1 MIFTIAYRELRN
13 LFLSPLAWVILGVIQ
28 AVFGITFYPDVV
40 SFMRQP
46 HPAGLTAAVVS
57 PLFGWVAILLLFVI
71 PLLTMRLVSEE
82 RRNATL
88 CLLLSAPLSMTEIV
102 LGKFLGIVLYLLTMI
117 FMLTLMPVSL
127 LLGGTLDFG
136 LLFMSA
142 LGLILLLASFAAI
155 GLFMSTLTQSPTLAA
170 ISTFGALFVLWILQL
185 ASELMDNGMLA
196 YLSIV
201 SHYLSFLEGVFNTAD
216 VFYYILLIGLFL
228 VLSVRRL
235 EGDRLGG

>member
-1 MIFTIAYRELRN
+1 MIFTIANREFRT

-28 AVFGITFYPDVV
+28 AVFGMTFYPDVV

-57 PLFGWVAILLLFVI
+57 PLFGWVAILLLFVM

-88 CLLLSAPLSMTEIV
+88 SLLISAPLSMTEVI
-102 LGKFLGIVLYLLTMI
+102 LGKFFGIVFYLLTLI
-117 FMLTLMPVSL
+117 LMLTLMPISL

-142 LGLILLLASFAAI
+142 LGLILLLSSFAAI

-170 ISTFGALFVLWILQL
+170 VSTFGALFVLWILQL
-185 ASELMDNGMLA
+185 AAELMDNTVLA

-201 SHYLSFLEGVFNTAD
+201 SHYLSFLEGIFNTAD
-216 VFYYILLIGLFL
+216 VIYYILLIGLFL
-228 VLSVRRL
+228 ILSVRRL
-235 EGDRLGG
+235 EGARLGG

>member
-1 MIFTIAYRELRN
+1 
-13 LFLSPLAWVILGVIQ
+13 
-28 AVFGITFYPDVV
+28 
-40 SFMRQP
+40 
-46 HPAGLTAAVVS
+46 
-57 PLFGWVAILLLFVI
+57 
-71 PLLTMRLVSEE
+71 
-82 RRNATL
+82 
-88 CLLLSAPLSMTEIV
+88 MTELV
-102 LGKFLGIVLYLLTMI
+102 LGKFFGIVFYLLTMI
-117 FMLTLMPVSL
+117 FMLTLMPMSL

-142 LGLILLLASFAAI
+142 LGLILLLASFTAI

-170 ISTFGALFVLWILQL
+170 VSTFGALFVLWILQL
-185 ASELMDNGMLA
+185 AAELMDVSVLA

-216 VFYYILLIGLFL
+216 VAYYILLIGLFL

>member
-1 MIFTIAYRELRN
+1 LIFTIAYRELRN

-40 SFMRQP
+40 QFMRQP
-46 HPAGLTAAVVS
+46 HPSGLTAAVVS

-82 RRNATL
+82 RRNSTL
-88 CLLLSAPLSMTEIV
+88 SLLLSAPLSMTEIV
-102 LGKFLGIVLYLLTMI
+102 LGKFFGIVLYLLTLV
-117 FMLTLMPVSL
+117 FLLTLMPISL
-127 LLGGTLDFG
+127 LLGGTLDYG
-136 LLFMSA
+136 LFFMSA

-155 GLFMSTLTQSPTLAA
+155 GLFASTLTSSPTLAA
-170 ISTFGALFVLWILQL
+170 VSTFGALFVLWILQL
-185 ASELMDNGMLA
+185 ASELMDNGVLA

-201 SHYLSFLEGVFNTAD
+201 SHYLSFLEGVFNTSD
-216 VFYYILLIGLFL
+216 VSYYILLTCLFL

>member
-28 AVFGITFYPDVV
+28 AVFGMTFYPDVV

-57 PLFGWVAILLLFVI
+57 PLFGWVAILLLFVM
-71 PLLTMRLVSEE
+71 PLLTMRLISEE

-88 CLLLSAPLSMTEIV
+88 SLLLSAPLTMTELV
-102 LGKFLGIVLYLLTMI
+102 LGKFFGIVFYLLTMI
-117 FMLTLMPVSL
+117 FMLTLMPMSL

-142 LGLILLLASFAAI
+142 LGLILLLASFASI

-185 ASELMDNGMLA
+185 AAEMMDNGVLA

-216 VFYYILLIGLFL
+216 VIYYILLIGLFL
-228 VLSVRRL
+228 ILSVRRL

>member
-1 MIFTIAYRELRN
+1 M
-13 LFLSPLAWVILGVIQ
+13 FLSPLAWVILGVIQ
-28 AVFGITFYPDVV
+28 LIFGITFYPDVD

-71 PLLTMRLVSEE
+71 PLLTMRLISEE
-82 RRNATL
+82 RRNKTL
-88 CLLLSAPLSMTEIV
+88 SLLLSAPLTMTEIV
-102 LGKFLGIVLYLLTMI
+102 LGKFFGIVAYLLTMI
-117 FMLTLMPVSL
+117 AMLTLMPMSL

-170 ISTFGALFVLWILQL
+170 VSTFGALFFLWILQL
-185 ASELMDNGMLA
+185 ASEFVDNGALA

-216 VFYYILLIGLFL
+216 VAYYLLVIILFL

>member
-1 MIFTIAYRELRN
+1 MIFTIASRELRN
-13 LFLSPLAWVILGVIQ
+13 LFLSPLAWVILGAIQ
-28 AVFGITFYPDVV
+28 AVFGMTFYPDVV

-82 RRNATL
+82 RRNSTL
-88 CLLLSAPLSMTEIV
+88 SLLLSAPLTMTELV
-102 LGKFLGIVLYLLTMI
+102 LGKFFGIVFYLLTMI
-117 FMLTLMPVSL
+117 FMLTLMPLSL

-142 LGLILLLASFAAI
+142 LGLILLLASFTAI

-185 ASELMDNGMLA
+185 AAELMDVSILA

-216 VFYYILLIGLFL
+216 VAYYILLIGLFL
-228 VLSVRRL
+228 VLSVRRM